1 MVTRC
6 APQVARNVRWYAET
20 MRRLAI
26 CVVVAAA
33 VTSATAQAPKKSFLW
48 AIQSAGGAPP
58 VYLMGSLHALT
69 KDYYPLG
76 AAAERAF
83 ADSKVLIEE
92 VDIDELTNPTSA
104 MALVGK
110 AMLTDGRTLDQLI
123 AADLYKTVI
132 ARAEKAGLPAIAIQR
147 MKPWMAAVSLTA
159 PALKAAGFDP
169 SLGVDQYFFNKARSA
184 KMERRALETVAYQF
198 DRLDQMPPAMQE
210 AMLRSVIA
218 DIDTQVDNVKV
229 IADAWASGDTAAIE
243 KLLLGALTEWPELY
257 QRLLVE
263 RNRNWV
269 EPVETCLKEKTACF
283 VVVGAA
289 HLVGDDSLVA
299 LLRKKGH
306 TVEQQ

>member
-1 MVTRC
+1 
-6 APQVARNVRWYAET
+6 
-20 MRRLAI
+20 MRRLAL
-26 CVVVAAA
+26 CVTLAAA
-33 VTSATAQAPKKSFLW
+33 ITSAASEAQTPKKSFLW
-48 AIQSAGGAPP
+48 EIRNAGAPP

-69 KDYYPLG
+69 PDYYPLG
-76 AAAERAF
+76 ANVERAF
-83 ADSKVLIEE
+83 ADAKVLIEE
-92 VDIDELTNPTSA
+92 VDIDELTNPTAA

-123 AADLYKTVI
+123 AADLCKTVMQ
-132 ARAEKAGLPAIAIQR
+132 RAESIGLPAMAIQR

-159 PALKAAGFDP
+159 PALKTAGFN
-169 SLGVDQYFFNKARSA
+169 SGLGVDQYFFNKARTS

-198 DRLDQMPPAMQE
+198 DRLDQMPPAVQE

-218 DIDTQVDNVKV
+218 DLDTQIANVKV
-229 IADAWASGDTAAIE
+229 IADAWAIGDTSAIE
-243 KLLLGALTEWPELY
+243 KLLLGALVESPDLY

-269 EPVETCLKEKTACF
+269 QPVETCLKEKTACF

-289 HLVGDDSLVA
+289 HLVGPDSLVA

-306 TVEQQ
+306 SVEQQ